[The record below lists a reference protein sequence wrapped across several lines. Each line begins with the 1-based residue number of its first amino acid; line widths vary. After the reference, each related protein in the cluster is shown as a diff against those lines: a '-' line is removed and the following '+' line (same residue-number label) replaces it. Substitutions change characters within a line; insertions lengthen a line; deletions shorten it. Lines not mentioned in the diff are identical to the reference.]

1 MRIGRIFRS
10 SQESNGSIQMLRGTG
25 QVSMRHQ
32 HLPQIQLPDSVV
44 WLDRN
49 CFLKRCL
56 GGGGF
61 AEFVVSLTEC
71 VLGFCGTWALPDR
84 GLQLS
89 NGRRLITLF
98 QQDTAK

>member
-1 MRIGRIFRS
+1 MCIGRIVRLPH
-10 SQESNGSIQMLRGTG
+10 ERDGSIPVLPCSDQL
-25 QVSMRHQ
+25 SLHHE

-44 WLDRN
+44 WLDRDR
-49 CFLKRCL
+49 FLKRCL

-71 VLGFCGTWALPDR
+71 VLCYFGTRALVNR

-89 NGRRLITLF
+89 KGRRLITLF
-98 QQDTAK
+98 HQETAK

>member
-1 MRIGRIFRS
+1 MSIGRIVRLP
-10 SQESNGSIQMLRGTG
+10 QESDRPIQVLRRTD
-25 QVSMRHQ
+25 QVSLRHQ
-32 HLPQIQLPDSVV
+32 HLPQIQWPDSVV
-44 WLDRN
+44 WLDRD

-98 QQDTAK
+98 HQET